1 MKKIIN
7 LLIDEAVQ
15 NADTYTN
22 NGSTWLIFTDDKRW
36 VIELTKEGTL
46 WYNYNFFKSLF
57 AYTSMDVVENQNY
70 ITNWVED
77 NIINKKKPVQN
88 GVKSTRISHI
98 DNHYLAEDTLQN
110 GVKHTI
116 DTTHHKNKYVEDT
129 IQNGVKDTIVTYNNF
144 NSQVEHT
151 IQNGV
156 KHTEIGWAQDNGVED
171 AVKNGVKYTGG
182 IGNPMWMGGKVKD
195 TIQNGVKET
204 HRDAERHPNTV
215 EDTIQNGVKHTE
227 FTTSHYTTRVEDT
240 IQNGVKETKNTI
252 GKATHTIEDTIQ
264 NGVKETKIGSIYP
277 QRYVEKIMQNGV
289 KHTQS
294 SIFDNPTEVKDTI
307 KNGVKNIRHSKSE
320 NDSRAENTIQNGVKH
335 TSWLIKR
342 NSQCVEDAI
351 QNGVKKT
358 VPIGIDKDSIVSN
371 DFGMNEAIQNGVKK
385 TKPMDEWVNTEK
397 IVDKTIQNGVK
408 NTDFLTDER
417 NYPVEDAIQNG
428 VIHTRFLSNNR
439 AEYVEHTIQ
448 NGVKKTYSDKIPHE
462 YDWSDQFTEDVED
475 TIQNGVKHT
484 EKSLQI
490 DGSCVIEDVIKE
502 GVIEHGIKETKSE
515 VATREWKA
523 GEVINGGIKETT
535 PGGYLGSVERKGK
548 MVHQFEHSK
557 QDDNV
562 EDVIKSGIKATTTNL
577 PLSQDDGQIAEI
589 EDVIKNGIKKTEAA
603 ALFDEESKIDTV
615 ISNGIKETIP
625 VVPGDILDTIDFM
638 SYNNTTNVQ
647 HLISDV
653 IEKGIKETHDDVM
666 PHTGRVEGVIK
677 NGVKKTVDALS
688 SRLPNPVKDVIKNGV
703 KECIPSRTPLYN
715 PMDFSV
721 QYRENHRLDDVA
733 SVLEKG
739 IKEVQPLPSQEGNMD
754 YSNYYYRQG
763 DRTIPHTQY
772 VDDVIENGK
781 KFKI

>member
-1 MKKIIN
+1 MNDLQK
-7 LLIDEAVQ
+7 LIDKVIDKAVVGC
-15 NADTYTN
+15 DTYKH
-22 NGSTWLIFTDDKRW
+22 NGSTWLLFTDDKKW

-46 WYNYNFFKSLF
+46 WYNYYFFQKLF
-57 AYTSMDVVENQNY
+57 KVIALDVVENQHY
-70 ITNWVED
+70 ITKWVED
-77 NIINKKKPVQN
+77 TVIN
-88 GVKSTRISHI
+88 GVKSTRKLQFVSPSRV
-98 DNHYLAEDTLQN
+98 EDTVIN
-110 GVKHTI
+110 GVKSTCPA
-116 DTTHHKNKYVEDT
+116 DAQEKLVEDTVINGVKETKGEYYKEIQKVEYT
-129 IQNGVKDTIVTYNNF
+129 IQNGVKQTRRNGDSMNT
-144 NSQVEHT
+144 EAEDA

-156 KHTEIGWAQDNGVED
+156 KHTSNRRLV
-171 AVKNGVKYTGG
+171 VS
-182 IGNPMWMGGKVKD
+182 KD
-195 TIQNGVKET
+195 
-204 HRDAERHPNTV
+204 
-215 EDTIQNGVKHTE
+215 
-227 FTTSHYTTRVEDT
+227 
-240 IQNGVKETKNTI
+240 
-252 GKATHTIEDTIQ
+252 IEDTIQ
-264 NGVKETKIGSIYP
+264 NGVKRTLQKNINRIGQVEDAIKNGVKETHLGGKDREIGEIKDII
-277 QRYVEKIMQNGV
+277 ENGV

-294 SIFDNPTEVKDTI
+294 SIFDNPTTVKD
-307 KNGVKNIRHSKSE
+307 
-320 NDSRAENTIQNGVKH
+320 TIQNGVK
-335 TSWLIKR
+335 
-342 NSQCVEDAI
+342 V
-351 QNGVKKT
+351 
-358 VPIGIDKDSIVSN
+358 
-371 DFGMNEAIQNGVKK
+371 
-385 TKPMDEWVNTEK
+385 
-397 IVDKTIQNGVK
+397 
-408 NTDFLTDER
+408 
-417 NYPVEDAIQNG
+417 
-428 VIHTRFLSNNR
+428 
-439 AEYVEHTIQ
+439 
-448 NGVKKTYSDKIPHE
+448 TYSDKIPHE
-462 YDWSDQFTEDVED
+462 YDWSNQFTEEIDD
-475 TIQNGVKHT
+475 IIQNGVKHT

-523 GEVINGGIKETT
+523 GEVINGGVKKTT

-615 ISNGIKETIP
+615 ISEGIKETIP

-666 PHTGRVEGVIK
+666 PHTGRVEG
-677 NGVKKTVDALS
+677 
-688 SRLPNPVKDVIKNGV
+688 VIKNGV

-763 DRTIPHTQY
+763 VPTKPHTQY
-772 VDDVIENGK
+772 VNDVITNGIK
-781 KFKI
+781 KTKAMDEWVNTDRIVDGVISGGSLIR